1 MKPFATGVAL
11 SATVV
16 LFYALCTLVWIALP
30 EPFMSFVNALF
41 HGLDFRRLQ
50 TGASLSWWSIIYPA
64 FVFAV
69 WFFAAGAFFA
79 WLNNRL
85 RRER

>member
-1 MKPFATGVAL
+1 MKPFKTGVTP

-16 LFYALCTLVWIALP
+16 LFYALCTLVWMIAP
-30 EPFMSFVNALF
+30 EPFMNSLF

-50 TGASLSWWSIIYPA
+50 TGEQVSWWSVIYPA
-64 FVFAV
+64 FVFAI

-79 WLNNRL
+79 WLHNSL
-85 RRER
+85 RGEN